1 MKRIILIPALCG
13 ALLLSGCSSL
23 LDRPYVMVEPH
34 VERPAVAGDSSTIQV
49 DTYSELVN
57 AVLFFVSQGVEEG
70 TIQLTDYQGEVEEDL
85 NRACVEVAKDDPLG
99 AYAVDFIKNSYTRV
113 LTTYEATISITY
125 RRTKEQ
131 VQSLVNVTSTSAIRK
146 EVSEALAQFRPEL
159 VLRVGYFTG
168 GAGGVAQLV
177 RSAYYD
183 APAYAMGMP
192 ECTVT
197 LYPETG
203 TQRIVEIVL
212 TYPDEPAALAERSEQ
227 LRQEVETILAP
238 LRSQSAG
245 SVERL
250 SQLFALLPRTVRY
263 APDGGPTA
271 WDAILGDGANSEGLA
286 LAFQLLAG
294 ELGVTSTLV
303 EGTLDGQPHFWNRLS
318 DNGVHYVDLT
328 RDRTGTTWSAEDLLA
343 LGYQWDDAPNF
354 EEN

>member
-1 MKRIILIPALCG
+1 MKRIILIPALCA
-13 ALLLSGCSSL
+13 ALLLPGCSSL

-34 VERPAVAGDSSTIQV
+34 VEQPAVAGDSSTIQV

-70 TIQLTDYQGEVEEDL
+70 TIQLTDYRGEVEEDL
-85 NRACVEVAKDDPLG
+85 NRACLEVAKADPLG

-168 GAGGVAQLV
+168 DADAVAQLV

-183 APAYAMGMP
+183 APASAMGMP
-192 ECTVT
+192 QCTVT

-212 TYPDEPAALAERSEQ
+212 TYPDEIAAMSEKSTQ
-227 LRQEVETILAP
+227 LQEEVDTLLAP
-238 LRSQSAG
+238 LDTQAWG

-250 SQLFALLPRTVRY
+250 SQLFSLLSRTVRY
-263 APDGGPTA
+263 DPNGGATA
-271 WDAILGDGANSEGLA
+271 WDAILGDGADSEGLA

-294 ELGVTSTLV
+294 RMGVNSTLV
-303 EGTLDGQPHFWNRLS
+303 EGTLNGQPHFWNRLS
-318 DNGVHYVDLT
+318 DGGVHYVDLT

-343 LGYQWDDAPNF
+343 LGYQWADAPEF

>member
-1 MKRIILIPALCG
+1 MRRALLALALCCALTG
-13 ALLLSGCSSL
+13 CSALLE
-23 LDRPYVMVEPH
+23 RPYAVVESH
-34 VERPAVAGDSSTIQV
+34 TEQPAAGDGSSIQV
-49 DTYSELVN
+49 GTYSELVN

-70 TIQLTDYQGEVEEDL
+70 TIQLTDYRGEVEEDL
-85 NRACVEVAKDDPLG
+85 NRACLEVAKDDPLG
-99 AYAVDFIKNSYTRV
+99 VYAVDFIKNSYTRV

-131 VQSLVNVTSTSAIRK
+131 VQSLVNVTSTNAIRK
-146 EVSEALAQFRPEL
+146 EVAEALAQFRPEL

-168 GAGGVAQLV
+168 DADGVAQLV
-177 RSAYYD
+177 RGAYYD

-212 TYPDEPAALAERSEQ
+212 TYPEEPAILTARSGQ
-227 LRQEVETILAP
+227 LQQEVENLLAP
-238 LRSQSAG
+238 LRSQPAG

-250 SQLFALLPRTVRY
+250 SQLFALLPGTVRY
-263 APDGGPTA
+263 DPDGGPTA
-271 WDAILGDGANSEGLA
+271 WDAILGDGANSEGMA
-286 LAFQLLAG
+286 LAFQLLAQ
-294 ELGVTSTLV
+294 EMGVTSTLV

>member
-1 MKRIILIPALCG
+1 MILLPALCG

-57 AVLFFVSQGVEEG
+57 AVLFLVSQGVEEG
-70 TIQLTDYQGEVEEDL
+70 MIQLTDYRGDVEEDL

-131 VQSLVNVTSTSAIRK
+131 MQSLVNVTSTSAIRK
-146 EVSEALAQFRPEL
+146 EVAEALAQFRPEL

-168 GAGGVAQLV
+168 DGNGVAQLV
-177 RSAYYD
+177 RGAYYD
-183 APAYAMGMP
+183 APVSAMGMP

-197 LYPETG
+197 LYPDTG

-212 TYPDEPAALAERSEQ
+212 TYPDEPELMAEKSQQ
-227 LRQEVETILAP
+227 LQQEVDALLSP
-238 LRSQSAG
+238 LQSQTSG

-250 SQLFALLPRTVRY
+250 SQLFSLLPRTVRY
-263 APDGGPTA
+263 DPDGGATA
-271 WDAILGDGANSEGLA
+271 WDAILGNGANSEGLA
-286 LAFQLLAG
+286 LAFQLLADG
-294 ELGVTSTLV
+294 MGVDSTLV

-318 DNGVHYVDLT
+318 DGGVHYVDLT
-328 RDRTGTTWSAEDLLA
+328 RDRAGTTWSAEDLMA
-343 LGYQWDDAPNF
+343 LGYQWDDAQEF
-354 EEN
+354 

>member
-1 MKRIILIPALCG
+1 MILIPALCG

-34 VERPAVAGDSSTIQV
+34 VERPVVAGDSSTIQV

-57 AVLFFVSQGVEEG
+57 AVLFFVSQGVTEG
-70 TIQLTDYQGEVEEDL
+70 TVQLTDYRGDVEEDL

-131 VQSLVNVTSTSAIRK
+131 MQSLVNVTSTSAIRK
-146 EVSEALAQFRPEL
+146 EVAEALAQFRPEL

-168 GAGGVAQLV
+168 DGNGVAQLV
-177 RSAYYD
+177 RGAYYD
-183 APAYAMGMP
+183 APVSAMGMP

-197 LYPETG
+197 LYPDTG
-203 TQRIVEIVL
+203 TQRIVEILL
-212 TYPDEPAALAERSEQ
+212 TYPDEPEIMAEKSEQ
-227 LRQEVETILAP
+227 LQQKVDALLSP
-238 LRSQSAG
+238 LQSQTSGSA
-245 SVERL
+245 ERL
-250 SQLFALLPRTVRY
+250 SQLFSLLPRTVRY
-263 APDGGPTA
+263 NPDGGATA

-286 LAFQLLAG
+286 LAFQLLAS
-294 ELGVTSTLV
+294 EIGVDSALV
-303 EGTLDGQPHFWNRLS
+303 EGTLNGQPHFWNRLS
-318 DNGVHYVDLT
+318 DGGVHYVDLT

-343 LGYQWDDAPNF
+343 LGYQWDDTQEF
-354 EEN
+354 

>member
-1 MKRIILIPALCG
+1 MILIPALCG

-34 VERPAVAGDSSTIQV
+34 VERPVVAGDSSTIQV

-57 AVLFFVSQGVEEG
+57 AVLFFVSQGVTEG
-70 TIQLTDYQGEVEEDL
+70 TVQLTDYRGDVEEDL

-131 VQSLVNVTSTSAIRK
+131 MQSLVNVTSTSAIRK
-146 EVSEALAQFRPEL
+146 EVAEALAQFRPEL

-168 GAGGVAQLV
+168 DGNGVAQLV
-177 RSAYYD
+177 RGAYYD
-183 APAYAMGMP
+183 APVSAMGMP

-197 LYPETG
+197 LYPDTG
-203 TQRIVEIVL
+203 TQRIVEILL
-212 TYPDEPAALAERSEQ
+212 TYPDEPEIMAEKSEQ
-227 LRQEVETILAP
+227 LQQKVDALLSP
-238 LRSQSAG
+238 LQSQTSGSA
-245 SVERL
+245 ERL
-250 SQLFALLPRTVRY
+250 SQLFSLLPRTVRY
-263 APDGGPTA
+263 NPDGGATA

-286 LAFQLLAG
+286 LAFQLLAS
-294 ELGVTSTLV
+294 EIGVDSALV
-303 EGTLDGQPHFWNRLS
+303 EGTLNGQPRFWNRLS
-318 DNGVHYVDLT
+318 DGGVHYVDLT

-343 LGYQWDDAPNF
+343 LGYQWDDTQEF
-354 EEN
+354 

>member
-1 MKRIILIPALCG
+1 MILIPALCG

-34 VERPAVAGDSSTIQV
+34 VERPAVSGDSSTIQV

-57 AVLFFVSQGVEEG
+57 AVLFFVSQGVTEG
-70 TIQLTDYQGEVEEDL
+70 TVQLTDYRGDVEEDL

-131 VQSLVNVTSTSAIRK
+131 MQSLVNVTSTSAIRK
-146 EVSEALAQFRPEL
+146 EVAEALAQFRPEL

-168 GAGGVAQLV
+168 DGNGVAQLV
-177 RSAYYD
+177 RGAYYD
-183 APAYAMGMP
+183 APVSAMGMP

-197 LYPETG
+197 LYPDTG
-203 TQRIVEIVL
+203 TQRIVEILL
-212 TYPDEPAALAERSEQ
+212 TYPDEPEIMAEKSEQ
-227 LRQEVETILAP
+227 LQQKVDALLSP
-238 LRSQSAG
+238 LQSQTSGSA
-245 SVERL
+245 ERL
-250 SQLFALLPRTVRY
+250 SQLFSLLPRTVRY
-263 APDGGPTA
+263 NPDGGATA

-286 LAFQLLAG
+286 LAFQLLAS
-294 ELGVTSTLV
+294 EIGVDSALV
-303 EGTLDGQPHFWNRLS
+303 EGTLNGQPHFWNRLS
-318 DNGVHYVDLT
+318 DGGVHYVDLT

-343 LGYQWDDAPNF
+343 LGYQWDDTQEF
-354 EEN
+354 